1 MIKDRRV
8 IFGFF
13 LSVIVNLALVAYI
26 IGNHLASHRTD
37 TSVDPSYS
45 LSVMVR
51 SLSPERIEELMP
63 EYVKQLR
70 ADVRPHY
77 NRLRNAQTRM
87 YRELSAKEIN
97 QEALERAIDD
107 YWLIRHSAQSIA
119 DNVFVEM
126 VVQLST
132 EERTEL
138 LSALRQARAR
148 YEEWRRTR
156 ARRDNSRGEESNDAR
171 RDRNTTLE
179 QSLDP

>member
-1 MIKDRRV
+1 
-8 IFGFF
+8 
-13 LSVIVNLALVAYI
+13 
-26 IGNHLASHRTD
+26 
-37 TSVDPSYS
+37 
-45 LSVMVR
+45 
-51 SLSPERIEELMP
+51 
-63 EYVKQLR
+63 
-70 ADVRPHY
+70 
-77 NRLRNAQTRM
+77 M

-132 EERTEL
+132 DERTEL

-156 ARRDNSRGEESNDAR
+156 ARRDDSRGEESNGAR